1 MPLER
6 VAELGR
12 ETADRAAEPMDL
24 RVRLEVT
31 GEHRRHGAAVR
42 ADRTAYR
49 SRVEMVAKVQFK
61 VVSVLGDKR
70 ARRCR
75 TLQDPLRANV
85 SPYMVVEQLLSTTP
99 ATLAEFLHTLLKT
112 TTNTTAAPTPGQS
125 WTRSIFL

>member
-1 MPLER
+1 
-6 VAELGR
+6 
-12 ETADRAAEPMDL
+12 
-24 RVRLEVT
+24 
-31 GEHRRHGAAVR
+31 
-42 ADRTAYR
+42 
-49 SRVEMVAKVQFK
+49 MVAKVQFK

-125 WTRSIFL
+125 WTRVNFFVTRPHPARMYDGKQLPDFLNPK